1 MSNHES
7 MFMEHSPEVEAEN
20 FLFEQHEQPEFESE
34 GFLFEQHEHGE
45 GEVFGEA
52 ELMELAGELLEVSS
66 EAELDRF
73 LGKLIKKVGGGIKQF
88 ANSSIGRAI
97 GGTLKG
103 LAKKALPLAGTVA
116 GGFFGPLGAKIGGGL
131 ARVAANAL
139 EMEMLEA
146 EDREFEGAK
155 NFVRICGEAA
165 KKALA
170 TTAPNTNPT
179 AVAQKAVASVVAK
192 YAPGL
197 MRTAPAPAGAA
208 GAAVPLAAGR
218 IWPHR
223 AGRPV
228 SSADFAHRRCRG
240 SSCPAGGGKLPGGAA
255 SDAKKPSCA
264 AQFPDHGD
272 A

>member
-7 MFMEHSPEVEAEN
+7 MFMEHNPEFEAEN

-45 GEVFGEA
+45 GEVFSEA
-52 ELMELAGELLEVSS
+52 ELMELAGELMEVNS

-73 LGKLIKKVGGGIKQF
+73 LGKLIRNVGSGIKTF
-88 ANSSIGRAI
+88 ANSSVGRAI

-103 LAKKALPLAGTVA
+103 LAQKALPLAGTVA
-116 GGFFGPLGAKIGGGL
+116 GGFFGGPLGAKLGGGL
-131 ARVAANAL
+131 ARFAANAL
-139 EMEMLEA
+139 ELETLEA

-170 TTAPNTNPT
+170 TAPNANPT

-192 YAPGL
+192 HAPGL
-197 MRTAPAPAGAA
+197 MRQTTTKPMGRQVAMTSGVGRGQSGRWVRKGNSIVLLNAA
-208 GAAVPLAAGR
+208 
-218 IWPHR
+218 
-223 AGRPV
+223 
-228 SSADFAHRRCRG
+228 
-240 SSCPAGGGKLPGGAA
+240 
-255 SDAKKPSCA
+255 
-264 AQFPDHGD
+264 
-272 A
+272 

>member
-7 MFMEHSPEVEAEN
+7 MFMEHSPEFEAEN
-20 FLFEQHEQPEFESE
+20 FLFEQHEQPEFEGE

-52 ELMELAGELLEVSS
+52 ELMELAGELLEVHS

-73 LGKLIKKVGGGIKQF
+73 LGKLIKKVGSGIKTF

-97 GGTLKG
+97 GGALKG

-116 GGFFGPLGAKIGGGL
+116 GGFFGPLGATIGGGL

-139 EMEMLEA
+139 EMETLEA

-170 TTAPNTNPT
+170 TAPNANPT

-192 YAPGL
+192 HAPGL
-197 MRTAPAPAGAA
+197 LRKPATASRGAVSRQI
-208 GAAVPLAAGR
+208 AA
-218 IWPHR
+218 
-223 AGRPV
+223 
-228 SSADFAHRRCRG
+228 
-240 SSCPAGGGKLPGGAA
+240 LPGAERGQSGRWVRKGNSIILLNAA
-255 SDAKKPSCA
+255 
-264 AQFPDHGD
+264 
-272 A
+272 

>member
-88 ANSSIGRAI
+88 ANSSVGRAI
-97 GGTLKG
+97 GGALKG

-116 GGFFGPLGAKIGGGL
+116 GGFFGGPLGAKIGGGL

-139 EMEMLEA
+139 EMETLEA

-170 TTAPNTNPT
+170 TTAPNANPT
-179 AVAQKAVASVVAK
+179 AVAQRAVASVVAK
-192 YAPGL
+192 HAPGL
-197 MRTAPAPAGAA
+197 MRKTATKSTGRQTAVMSGPGRGQSGRWVRKGNSIVLLNAA
-208 GAAVPLAAGR
+208 
-218 IWPHR
+218 
-223 AGRPV
+223 
-228 SSADFAHRRCRG
+228 
-240 SSCPAGGGKLPGGAA
+240 
-255 SDAKKPSCA
+255 
-264 AQFPDHGD
+264 
-272 A
+272 